1 MLQVPGDCY
10 QFASQAAFR
19 SESMVEIWYKVE
31 SCSKNT
37 PDQMFF
43 HNLINMVN

>member
-1 MLQVPGDCY
+1 MLQVPGNCY

-19 SESMVEIWYKVE
+19 SEGMVEIWYKVE
-31 SCSKNT
+31 SCSKNM
-37 PDQMFF
+37 PVEMFF